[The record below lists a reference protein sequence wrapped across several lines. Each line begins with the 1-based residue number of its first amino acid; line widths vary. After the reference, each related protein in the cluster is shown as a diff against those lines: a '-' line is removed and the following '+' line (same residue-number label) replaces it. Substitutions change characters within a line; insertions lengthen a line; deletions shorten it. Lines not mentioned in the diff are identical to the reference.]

1 MMLFAIF
8 AAFVV
13 WIVLLVAAL
22 KAKDFDL
29 AIAIL
34 ILGIIV
40 ANLPLWASIIAVVA
54 FAIGY
59 FVIKNAIQ

>member
-1 MMLFAIF
+1 MLFAIF